1 MQGVFQINVQ
11 HMEIKYTKHPTTK
24 KISQWIRARKQI
36 IFMIF
41 LFLYFLF
48 YVIFKTHQKIRK
60 NNQLTIHL
68 KNKRI
73 TFYNT
78 LNKVK
83 VGFQCQNM
91 SKSTHSRFS

>member
-11 HMEIKYTKHPTTK
+11 HMEIKYTKHPTTEN
-24 KISQWIRARKQI
+24 ISQWIKARNN
-36 IFMIF
+36 FF
-41 LFLYFLF
+41 LWFSYFYFLF

-73 TFYNT
+73 TSYNT

-91 SKSTHSRFS
+91 SKSTHLRFS